1 MDVRL
6 KSNVLHKGVVLEIG
20 TTFSLSDK
28 EASDWIERGLAEK
41 IVLDTKK
48 VEQTNTEK
56 ASEPKKGRSKKSI

>member
-48 VEQTNTEK
+48 VEQTNTDK
-56 ASEPKKGRSKKSI
+56 ASEPKKRRSKK

>member
-6 KSNVLHKGVVLEIG
+6 KSNVLHKGVVLEEG

-41 IVLDTKK
+41 LVLNTQK
-48 VEQTNTEK
+48 VEQTNTEE
-56 ASEPKKGRSKKSI
+56 ASTKKKGRSKK

>member
-28 EASDWIERGLAEK
+28 EASDWIKRGLAEK

-48 VEQTNTEK
+48 VEQTETEK
-56 ASEPKKGRSKKSI
+56 ASEPNKGRSKK

>member
-6 KSNVLHKGVVLEIG
+6 KSNVLHKGVVLETG

-56 ASEPKKGRSKKSI
+56 ASEAKTGRSKK

>member
-6 KSNVLHKGVVLEIG
+6 KSNVLHKGVVLEEG

-28 EASDWIERGLAEK
+28 EAADWIERGLVEK
-41 IVLDTKK
+41 IVLDTQK

-56 ASEPKKGRSKKSI
+56 ASEQPKKGRNKK

>member
-41 IVLDTKK
+41 IELDTKK
-48 VEQTNTEK
+48 VEQTNTDK
-56 ASEPKKGRSKKSI
+56 ASEPKKGRSKK

>member
-28 EASDWIERGLAEK
+28 EASDWIECGLAEK

-56 ASEPKKGRSKKSI
+56 ASEPKKGRSKK

>member
-6 KSNVLHKGVVLEIG
+6 KSNVLHKGVVLEEG

-28 EASDWIERGLAEK
+28 EAADWVERGLAEK

-56 ASEPKKGRSKKSI
+56 ASEPKTGRSKK

>member
-6 KSNVLHKGVVLEIG
+6 KSNVLHEGVVLEEG

-28 EASDWIERGLAEK
+28 EATDWIERGLAEK
-41 IVLDTKK
+41 LAPKSQK

-56 ASEPKKGRSKKSI
+56 ASETKKGRSKK

>member
-6 KSNVLHKGVVLEIG
+6 KSNVLHKGVVLEEG

-28 EASDWIERGLAEK
+28 ETTDWIERNLAEK
-41 IVLDTKK
+41 IVFDTQK

-56 ASEPKKGRSKKSI
+56 ASEQPKKGRNKK

>member
-41 IVLDTKK
+41 IVLNTKK

-56 ASEPKKGRSKKSI
+56 ASEPKKGRSKK

>member
-56 ASEPKKGRSKKSI
+56 ASEPKKGRSKK

>member
-1 MDVRL
+1 MNVRL

-48 VEQTNTEK
+48 VEQTETEK
-56 ASEPKKGRSKKSI
+56 ASESNKGRSKK

>member
-20 TTFSLSDK
+20 TTFSS
-28 EASDWIERGLAEK
+28 
-41 IVLDTKK
+41 KK

-56 ASEPKKGRSKKSI
+56 ASEPKKGRSKK

>member
-41 IVLDTKK
+41 TVLDTKK
-48 VEQTNTEK
+48 VEHTETEK
-56 ASEPKKGRSKKSI
+56 ASGPNKGRSKK

>member
-48 VEQTNTEK
+48 VEQTNTDK
-56 ASEPKKGRSKKSI
+56 ASEPKKGRSKK

>member
-6 KSNVLHKGVVLEIG
+6 KSNVLHKGVVLEEG

-41 IVLDTKK
+41 IVLDTKN

-56 ASEPKKGRSKKSI
+56 ASEPKTGRSKK

>member
-28 EASDWIERGLAEK
+28 EASEWIERDLAEK

-48 VEQTNTEK
+48 VELTETEK
-56 ASEPKKGRSKKSI
+56 ASESKKGRSKK